1 VGHFIRDV
9 RQRQNPNTDECVCVW
24 GGGVLQT
31 ATGQELQGER
41 IKGAG
46 VST

>member
-1 VGHFIRDV
+1 MSDRDRIQILMSV
-9 RQRQNPNTDECVCVW
+9 CVCV
-24 GGGVLQT
+24 GGVLQT